1 MSCRA
6 VRYVSGLALLTLAF
20 MSSPA
25 IAVTISP
32 ILVELTPQKKVAS
45 IRVLNDSDESMTF
58 QAETLSWQQTGGED
72 RYAQTQDLLVAPPI
86 AQIAPGASQI
96 FRVTLRKSAPLD
108 AERAYRLVLEDIT
121 TQTSGLQG
129 TVKLRFRHNLPLFAT
144 PSQSPVVNSTWRPCI
159 APADKACIEL
169 ENKGNRHVRLS
180 GVAIEGPGWRKDIPG
195 GSTVLA
201 GASRQWM
208 FDLKAGQLAAS
219 RVIVTSGV
227 GEIEKAVLLP
237 APTP

>member
-1 MSCRA
+1 MSSCA
-6 VRYVSGLALLTLAF
+6 VRYVSGVALLTLVCV
-20 MSSPA
+20 SSPA

-45 IRVLNDSDESMTF
+45 IRVLNDSGESMTF
-58 QAETLSWQQTGGED
+58 QAETLSWQQMGGED

-96 FRVTLRKSAPLD
+96 FRVTLRKSAPSN

-121 TQTSGLQG
+121 AETSGQKG

-144 PSQSPVVNSTWRPCI
+144 PSQSAVVNTTWRRCI
-159 APADKACIEL
+159 APADRACVEL
-169 ENKGNRHVRLS
+169 ENNGNRHVRLS
-180 GVAIEGPGWRKDIPG
+180 GVGIEGPGWRKDIPG
-195 GSTVLA
+195 GATVLA

-208 FDLKAGQLAAS
+208 FDLSTGQLAAS

-227 GEIEKAVLLP
+227 GDIEKAVLLP